1 MTKGSGIR
9 KAALVVALG
18 ALAACSTAAQ
28 AEDPPRRATP
38 ATASPGITKIKHVVV
53 LMQENRS
60 YDSYFGHLYEHGQP
74 DSSVEPRSGNPDP
87 VHPGKRIRPYR
98 MTKMCTVADL
108 DHSWNGTHEEWHNGK
123 MDGFTAANV
132 DSADPRG
139 RRSMGYY
146 DNSVLPFYFRLANQF
161 AIADHYF
168 ASVLTQ
174 TFPNRFYLLTG
185 TSFGHIRNDYPPAG
199 GFTQKTVF
207 QLLDQAKPRVSWKIY
222 LASAQVELLFK
233 YVQHHLSHVKTM
245 SQYYKDAAAG
255 RLPQV
260 AFVESDPLGDVNHES
275 DEHPPANV
283 QVGQRFTHDVI
294 KALVAS
300 PNWSSSAM
308 FLTYDE
314 HGGYYD
320 HVRAAARTAPDKIR
334 PMRQAGD
341 AAGSFNRYGIRVPT
355 IVISPYARKHFVS
368 HTTYDHTSI
377 LRFIEKR
384 FGLPAL
390 TKRDKAAN
398 PMLGMFDFS
407 KISNPKPK
415 IGAAPVSAAGQG
427 GVHQAAPAGRR
438 TQPGQ
443 SLICGSARAE
453 KPAPRIPPP

>member
-283 QVGQRFTHDVI
+283 QVGQRFTHDAI

-320 HVRAAARTAPDKIR
+320 HVP
-334 PMRQAGD
+334 P
-341 AAGSFNRYGIRVPT
+341 P
-355 IVISPYARKHFVS
+355 
-368 HTTYDHTSI
+368 
-377 LRFIEKR
+377 
-384 FGLPAL
+384 
-390 TKRDKAAN
+390 
-398 PMLGMFDFS
+398 
-407 KISNPKPK
+407 
-415 IGAAPVSAAGQG
+415 
-427 GVHQAAPAGRR
+427 
-438 TQPGQ
+438 
-443 SLICGSARAE
+443 
-453 KPAPRIPPP
+453 PAPRPTRSGPCARPAMQPARSTATGSACRPS

>member
-1 MTKGSGIR
+1 MNRWSRIR
-9 KAALVVALG
+9 KPVLVVALA
-18 ALAACSTAAQ
+18 ALAACSTSAQ
-28 AEDPPRRATP
+28 AEDRSPRATP
-38 ATASPGITKIKHVVV
+38 SPHATPAALPGVTKIKHVVV

-60 YDSYFGHLYEHGQP
+60 YDSYYGHLYQQGQP
-74 DSSVEPRSGNPDP
+74 DSAAEPGTGNPDP
-87 VHPGKRIRPYR
+87 AHPGQQIHPFR
-98 MTKMCTVADL
+98 TTHVCTVADL
-108 DHSWNGTHEEWHNGK
+108 NHSWTGTHEEWDNGR
-123 MDGFTAANV
+123 MDGFTKANT
-132 DSADPRG
+132 DPADPQG
-139 RRSMGYY
+139 RRAMGYF
-146 DNSVLPFYFRLANQF
+146 DKSTLSFYYKLANQF

-168 ASVLTQ
+168 ASVPTQ

-222 LASAQVELLFK
+222 LASAQVELLFR
-233 YVQHHLSHVKTM
+233 YVQKHMSHVTTIK
-245 SQYYKDAAAG
+245 QYYKDAAAG
-255 RLPQV
+255 TLPQV

-283 QVGQRFTHDVI
+283 QVGQKFTHDII

-320 HVRAAARTAPDKIR
+320 HMRPPAAPAPDKIP
-334 PMRQAGD
+334 PMRVAGD
-341 AAGSFNRYGIRVPT
+341 APGGFNRYGIRVPA
-355 IVISPYARKHFVS
+355 IVISPYARRHYVS

-377 LRFIEKR
+377 LRFIEQR

-390 TKRDKAAN
+390 TRRDRLAD

-407 KISNPKPK
+407 KVSNPTPV
-415 IGAAPVSAAGQG
+415 IAASPVSAAGKAACIKL
-427 GVHQAAPAGRR
+427 HPHAPAA
-438 TQPGQ
+438 
-443 SLICGSARAE
+443 SLGNI
-453 KPAPRIPPP
+453 

>member
-1 MTKGSGIR
+1 VNHWSITR

-18 ALAACSTAAQ
+18 TLAACSTTAQ
-28 AEDPPRRATP
+28 AEDRQPHTVP
-38 ATASPGITKIKHVVV
+38 AAQAGITKIKHVVV

-60 YDSYFGHLYEHGQP
+60 YDSYFGHLYQHGQP
-74 DSSVEPRSGNPDP
+74 ASSVEPNTGNPDP
-87 VHPGKRIRPYR
+87 VHAGKVIRPYR
-98 MTKMCTVADL
+98 MTKMCTVSDL
-108 DHSWNGTHEEWHNGK
+108 DHSWTGTHEEWNNGK
-123 MDGFTAANV
+123 MNGFTAANV
-132 DSADPRG
+132 DSVDPVG
-139 RRSMGYY
+139 RRAMGYY
-146 DNSVLPFYFRLANQF
+146 DDSVLPFYYSLANQF

-199 GFTQKTVF
+199 GYTQKTVF
-207 QLLDQAKPRVSWKIY
+207 RLLDEATPKVSWKIY

-233 YVQHHLSHVKTM
+233 YVQRNLDHVKTM

-255 RLPQV
+255 KLPQV

-320 HVRAAARTAPDKIR
+320 HVPPPPARAPDNIP
-334 PMRQAGD
+334 PMRMAGD
-341 AAGSFNRYGIRVPT
+341 APGGFDRYGIRVPT

-390 TKRDKAAN
+390 TKRDKAAD
-398 PMLGMFDFS
+398 PMLGMFDFT
-407 KISNPKPK
+407 KISNPKPT
-415 IGAAPVSAAGQG
+415 IIASPVSAAGK
-427 GVHQAAPAGRR
+427 AACIKLHPNA
-438 TQPGQ
+438 
-443 SLICGSARAE
+443 
-453 KPAPRIPPP
+453 KPATLDAL